1 MNSRAFFVLAVMDQ
15 AILSGALFYLVGAWV
30 LSRRDDRRRK
40 QEPPQLEPFDLEAK
54 PSRPFL
60 VWINGLPR
68 LGETP
73 AAPLTSFRDN
83 GFSAHVRD

>member
-1 MNSRAFFVLAVMDQ
+1 MEQAVLF
-15 AILSGALFYLVGAWV
+15 GALFYVAGAWV

-40 QEPPQLEPFDLEAK
+40 QEPPRFEPFEFEAK

-60 VWINGLPR
+60 VWINSLPR

-73 AAPLTSFRDN
+73 AAPLTSFRGE
-83 GFSAHVRD
+83 GFSVHARD